1 MIDYQATGLTPNLQ
15 STSSLI
21 AQKTQVIDSMTLEA
35 IYEGFGATKI
45 TTGNFRTVVNVGG
58 GANVQIDGEN
68 KRIIVNDGTT
78 DRVLI
83 GYQVGGF

>member
-1 MIDYQATGLTPNLQ
+1 MIDYQAIGITSNLQ
-15 STSSLI
+15 STDSLI

-45 TTGNFRTVVNVGG
+45 TNGNFRTVVNVGA
-58 GANVQIDGEN
+58 GANVQIDGVN
-68 KRIIVNDGTT
+68 KQIIVNDGTT

-83 GYQVGGF
+83 GEF